1 MYVEHRNEEVE
12 RDEDLT
18 VEIEVAYNPMNSG
31 SFEIIAIS
39 LIESFD
45 GFGIKTQDNCDWPY
59 KWVRTA

>member
-1 MYVEHRNEEVE
+1 
-12 RDEDLT
+12 
-18 VEIEVAYNPMNSG
+18 MNSG